1 MSLRH
6 AARLSLAA
14 VLVAACADGT
24 TPTDPSLR
32 ATARAGA
39 AKAADASEVN
49 RLIAAT
55 RAATAKYHSID
66 AALAD
71 GYVAGSPCVSHP
83 TLGTMGF
90 HYVNPALIGNPAV
103 DATQPEVLVYEPKA
117 NGGLKLVAVEWMVPA
132 TGARP
137 SLFGQ
142 TFENGPPIPT
152 PGGMVPTYALHAWVW
167 QPNPSGMFA
176 AFNPAVS
183 CANAPAPAAADV
195 AAHAHH

>member
-1 MSLRH
+1 MSLRP
-6 AARLSLAA
+6 ALRLSLAA

-32 ATARAGA
+32 AADRAGA
-39 AKAADASEVN
+39 AKADNAAGVN
-49 RLIAAT
+49 QLLAAT
-55 RAATAKYHSID
+55 RAATAKYHDLD

-71 GYVAGSPCVSHP
+71 GYIAGSPCVSHP

-90 HYVNPALIGNPAV
+90 HYVNPAMIADPSLAE
-103 DATQPEVLVYEPKA
+103 TKPEVLVYEPKA
-117 NGGLKLVAVEWMVPA
+117 NGGYKLVAVEYLVPA
-132 TGARP
+132 MGPRP

-142 TFENGPPIPT
+142 AFENGPPLPT
-152 PGGMVPTYALHAWVW
+152 PNGMVPTYALHAWVW

-176 AFNPAVS
+176 AFNPTVS
-183 CANAPAPAAADV
+183 CADAPAPTAADV